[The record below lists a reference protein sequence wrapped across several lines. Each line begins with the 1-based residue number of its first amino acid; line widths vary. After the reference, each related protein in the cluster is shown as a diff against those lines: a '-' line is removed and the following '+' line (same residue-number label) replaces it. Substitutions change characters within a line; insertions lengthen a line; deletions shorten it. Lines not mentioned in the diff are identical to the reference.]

1 MTKRKFNKEERNAII
16 QKLKNIAKEREQQ
29 SWEDCRKAYKPS
41 EAYINAEALM
51 TVRNEACAALRN
63 LDTKVFEHVWDKFD
77 NVNIKHYLDRIRDNE
92 IEPLVTKYK
101 VDKTNLEVE
110 IILMNQDD
118 PVDELI
124 EKLLENCLCK

>member
-1 MTKRKFNKEERNAII
+1 MAKRKFNKEERGAII
-16 QKLKNIAKEREQQ
+16 QKLEKIAKEREQQ

-41 EAYINAEALM
+41 ETYIKAEALL
-51 TVRNEACAALRN
+51 TVRNEACKALKE
-63 LDTKVFEHVWDKFD
+63 LDFYFFSNWNTFEQ
-77 NVNIKHYLDRIRDNE
+77 VNKELYLNKIIDEE

-124 EKLLENCLCK
+124 EKLLEDCLCK